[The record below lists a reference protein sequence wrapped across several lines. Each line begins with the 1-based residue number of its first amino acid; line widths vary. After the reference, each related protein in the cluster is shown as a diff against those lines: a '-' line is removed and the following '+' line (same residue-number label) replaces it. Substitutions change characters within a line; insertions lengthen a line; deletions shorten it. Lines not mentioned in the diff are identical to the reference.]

1 MFNLVMLGISTIVI
15 AIILRAWV
23 FTVLWGWF
31 LVPLGV
37 PEVSIP
43 TAIGI
48 SLIFNLFMQHL
59 AKEESKEKDIINE
72 VVIRAIGAPVVTLII
87 GWIVTFFV

>member
-1 MFNLVMLGISTIVI
+1 MFALSTIVV
-15 AIILRAWV
+15 AIVLRAWV
-23 FTVLWGWF
+23 LTVLWGWF
-31 LVPLGV
+31 LVPLGI

-48 SLIFNLFMQHL
+48 ALILGLFTQHL
-59 AKEESKEKDIINE
+59 AKEENKEKNIIADIG
-72 VVIRAIGAPVVTLII
+72 IRAIGAPIVSLVL